1 VSMIKQFAVKLM
13 AVPFVSFIALTGSA
27 YAADAPVAIEKLSPE
42 EIMDNVINR
51 YDGTTKV
58 RKQEISTCKYG
69 VKDNQISCSETPRIK
84 AAETYGKDYGA
95 EEEDSKALTI
105 IVEPAAE
112 RGVGML
118 QYDYGDITRD
128 PDQWIYLSAIGK
140 PKRVASGKQDEDEA
154 KKGSLFGSEFS
165 LEDMEKIRLKDYVFT
180 KEAEVKYSDRD
191 CVVIQMLPTEKRA
204 KKSNYS
210 KILIWVDKA
219 NFNTLKTQ
227 YYDRKGVYVKRKT
240 ETDWVL
246 ENGIWYPK
254 TQTMNNL
261 IESRVSILKTTSVI
275 YNVPIDDEFLTL
287 RSLTDAAFRERNM
300 KELKTSS
307 L

>member
-1 VSMIKQFAVKLM
+1 MTSKPGKTLLPLLFSGCLLLAGNAVAKN
-13 AVPFVSFIALTGSA
+13 TDGSQA
-27 YAADAPVAIEKLSPE
+27 GLSAE
-42 EIMDNVINR
+42 DIMNTTINR

-58 RKQEISTCKYG
+58 RLQEISTCKYG
-69 VKDNQISCSETPRIK
+69 VKNKKIACSETPRVK
-84 AAETYGKDYGA
+84 AAETYGKDYGSH
-95 EEEDSKALTI
+95 EEDSKSLTI

-112 RGVGML
+112 RGIGML
-118 QYDYGDITRD
+118 QYDYEDLSRES
-128 PDQWIYLSAIGK
+128 DQWIYLSAIGK
-140 PKRVASGKQDEDEA
+140 PKRVASGKQDEDEP

-165 LEDMEKIRLKDYVFT
+165 LEDMEKIRIKDYDFSI
-180 KEAEVKYSDRD
+180 EAEVEYNKRN
-191 CVVIQMLPTEKRA
+191 CWVIKMTPTERRA

-210 KILIWVDKA
+210 KQLIWVDKE
-219 NFNTLKTQ
+219 NFNTYKTQ

-240 ETDWVL
+240 EDEWAEEDGV
-246 ENGIWYPK
+246 WYAK

-261 IESRVSILKTTSVI
+261 IESRISIMKTTSVI

-300 KELKTSS
+300 RELKTSS